1 MKVNRTTLAEHRA
14 AILAQAGQLFR
25 RRGIAGVGVA
35 DITAAAGLTHG
46 AFYGHFPSK
55 QALAAESC
63 RDSLL
68 AAAARWRRRAARAAD
83 AGADPLAAL
92 IDGYLSRSHRDTPE
106 IGCAL
111 ATLGPETTRD
121 PDLRAGLAAGTNA
134 LLSALVD
141 ILATSRPHI
150 APPDRPAVALAILS
164 AMNGGLI
171 LARALADTPDQSSA
185 ALIAAAAAARR
196 AAEPF

>member
-14 AILAQAGQLFR
+14 AMLAHAGRLFR
-25 RRGIAGVGVA
+25 RRGIAAVGVA

-68 AAAARWRRRAARAAD
+68 AAAARWRRRAARATE
-83 AGADPLAAL
+83 AGADPLATL
-92 IDGYLSRSHRDTPE
+92 IDGYLSQSHRDAPE
-106 IGCAL
+106 TGCAL
-111 ATLGPETTRD
+111 ATLGTETTRD
-121 PDLRAGLAAGTNA
+121 PALRAALADGTNA
-134 LLSALVD
+134 LLAALAD
-141 ILATSRPHI
+141 ALATSRPHI
-150 APPDRPAVALAILS
+150 AFADRQSIALAVLS

-171 LARALADTPDQSSA
+171 LARALADTPDQSVA
-185 ALIAAAAAARR
+185 ALAAAAAAARR
-196 AAEPF
+196 AADVP